1 MRRSFRRCKQKRC
14 PRRSCLQYGGR
25 QENMKKTIQIDGNEE
40 LVTLL
45 AENMTQI
52 SVSDPDVFNVRTI
65 PLLYLN
71 CREKG

>member
-1 MRRSFRRCKQKRC
+1 
-14 PRRSCLQYGGR
+14 
-25 QENMKKTIQIDGNEE
+25 MKKTIQIDGNEE